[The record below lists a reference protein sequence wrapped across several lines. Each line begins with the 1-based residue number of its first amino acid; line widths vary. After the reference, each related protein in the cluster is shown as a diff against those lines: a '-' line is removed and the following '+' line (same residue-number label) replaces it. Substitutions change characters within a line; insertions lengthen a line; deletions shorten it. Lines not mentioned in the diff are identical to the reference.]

1 MMAPMMNSN
10 RKGSE
15 DQTLNSTSNISQR
28 LNPSIQ
34 HTIIKT
40 NAVRSPNLMHQ
51 GYNLGEQ
58 QKMINLTQV
67 KLPSAQ
73 PSPAQ
78 SDDI

>member
-1 MMAPMMNSN
+1 MMLPMMNGN
-10 RKGSE
+10 RKASE
-15 DQTLNSTSNISQR
+15 DQTLNSTSIISQR
-28 LNPSIQ
+28 LNPSLQ

-58 QKMINLTQV
+58 KMLNLTQV

-73 PSPAQ
+73 PSPAL
-78 SDDI
+78 SDNI